1 MTVENR
7 VRSALREVGAGVVPP
22 VPDPARYA
30 ASGTRVR
37 RRRRLAAVVGML
49 VVGLLAVGVPRMN
62 LLPDQG
68 EVTKHLDLPGRL
80 SDLRSYDYIA
90 PGPYVADFLGA
101 PTWFPRVVVTVPPG
115 FSTDGWLYDALGDGP
130 ESSASGLAHRQLAFW
145 TVDAVNTNAC
155 RGADHWV
162 SAGTTAQDLLTA
174 LRHVPSLRL
183 GDARPITLDGYPGWR
198 VRLSQPAAQVWDAC
212 ALATLNVWR
221 SADLGVLY
229 QRNVSRPEAWVHD
242 LWIVDVGRYRVVLDA
257 EHLPGV
263 SADQLAE
270 LEDIV
275 ATAVFVPFGSTPG
288 TTQGP

>member
-1 MTVENR
+1 MTVEDR
-7 VRSALREVGAGVVPP
+7 VRGALREVGAGVVPP

-30 ASGTRVR
+30 ASATRLR
-37 RRRRLAAVVGML
+37 RRRRLAAVVGTL
-49 VVGLLAVGVPRMN
+49 VVGLLAVGVPRMD
-62 LLPDQG
+62 LSSGQG

-80 SDLRSYDYIA
+80 SDLGSYDFIA
-90 PGPYVADFLGA
+90 PGSYVADFSGA

-130 ESSASGLAHRQLAFW
+130 ESSASGRAHRQLAFW

-155 RGADHWV
+155 RGPDHWV

-174 LRHVPSLRL
+174 LRRVPDLRL
-183 GDARPITLDGYPGWR
+183 GDARLITLDGYPGLR
-198 VRLSQPAAQVWDAC
+198 VRLSQPAAQVWDGC
-212 ALATLNVWR
+212 SLAELNVWR

-229 QRNVSRPEAWVHD
+229 QRDVPRAEAWVHD
-242 LWIVDVGRYRVVLDA
+242 LWIVDVDGSRVVLDA

-270 LEDIV
+270 LQHII
-275 ATAVFVPFGSTPG
+275 ATAAFVPFGSTPAA
-288 TTQGP
+288 TQGP